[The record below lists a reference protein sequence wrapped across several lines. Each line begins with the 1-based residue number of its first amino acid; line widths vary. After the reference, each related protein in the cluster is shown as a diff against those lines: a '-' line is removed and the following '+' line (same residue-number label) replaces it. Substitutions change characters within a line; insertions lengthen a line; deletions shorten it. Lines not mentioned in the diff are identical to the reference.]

1 MKNKSPIDNIV
12 NDKEKKVKPKKK
24 DTESITK
31 NIDSK
36 VNKSVNKKTKSKK
49 KESLTNKKAVIVNDS
64 NNLDIFYSLITIT
77 SAAFST
83 LLLISIDEGSTN
95 LYGFCITSC

>member
-31 NIDSK
+31 NIFL
-36 VNKSVNKKTKSKK
+36 
-49 KESLTNKKAVIVNDS
+49 SL
-64 NNLDIFYSLITIT
+64 LM
-77 SAAFST
+77 
-83 LLLISIDEGSTN
+83 LLIKR
-95 LYGFCITSC
+95 L

>member
-36 VNKSVNKKTKSKK
+36 VNKSMNKKTKSTKK
-49 KESLTNKKAVIVNDS
+49 
-64 NNLDIFYSLITIT
+64 
-77 SAAFST
+77 
-83 LLLISIDEGSTN
+83 
-95 LYGFCITSC
+95 